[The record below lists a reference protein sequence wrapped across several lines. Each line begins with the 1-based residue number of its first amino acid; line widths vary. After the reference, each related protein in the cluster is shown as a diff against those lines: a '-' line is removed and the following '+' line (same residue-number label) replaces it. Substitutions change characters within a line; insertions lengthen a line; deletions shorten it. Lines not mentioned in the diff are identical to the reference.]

1 MKNKRST
8 RALRGL
14 TGLTSSLLVVAL
26 GTTTIANAWASK
38 INEYLGTTNISVSG
52 ETSDSDDAYYYKS
65 DYDNTTDLINARN
78 DVMTK
83 IQEEGTV
90 LLKNDN

>member
-38 INEYLGTTNISVSG
+38 INEYLGTTTFPFPVRPV
-52 ETSDSDDAYYYKS
+52 T
-65 DYDNTTDLINARN
+65 
-78 DVMTK
+78 VMTP
-83 IQEEGTV
+83 IITSQIMTTQQILSMPEMM
-90 LLKNDN
+90 L

>member
-38 INEYLGTTNISVSG
+38 INEYVGTTNISVSA

-65 DYDNTTDLINARN
+65 DYDNTAEFVNARN

-83 IQEEGTV
+83 IRKRERCF
-90 LLKNDN
+90 

>member
-26 GTTTIANAWASK
+26 APTWFGFTGAERDAQSFR
-38 INEYLGTTNISVSG
+38 SG
-52 ETSDSDDAYYYKS
+52 
-65 DYDNTTDLINARN
+65 
-78 DVMTK
+78 DVPV
-83 IQEEGTV
+83 E
-90 LLKNDN
+90 